1 MQSHATSSQQINGG
15 SKTKIVTREEVERY
29 HIRFVELYK
38 LVLKFKKLGRAEMSR
53 N

>member
-1 MQSHATSSQQINGG
+1 M
-15 SKTKIVTREEVERY
+15 TREEVERC

-38 LVLKFKKLGRAEMSR
+38 LVLKFKKLGRAEIQGINNGSLI